1 MALKIYQRENG
12 NETVVS
18 KAELKVEGW
27 KELIAGSTDAAQ
39 EKHVPVVTKKCK
51 QVKVDVGSVAHPMAE
66 EHFIEWIAI
75 ETAQGYQVKY
85 LKAGDLPICSFS
97 LADGDSFVKAYAYCN
112 LHGLWA
118 N

>member
-1 MALKIYQRENG
+1 MKVYQCENCKK
-12 NETVVS
+12 TVIS
-18 KAELKVEGW
+18 KDELKLEGFVE
-27 KELIAGSTDAAQ
+27 LVACATDASQ

-51 QVKVDVGSVAHPMAE
+51 QVKVDVGSVAHPMSE
-66 EHFIEWIAI
+66 EHLIEWVAI

-85 LKAGDLPICSFS
+85 LKAEDSPVCSFS
-97 LADGDSFVKAYAYCN
+97 LADGDSLVRVYAYCN